1 MLKHREVDLEQL
13 KKEMKS
19 PRAGQ
24 TGEIEG
30 DGTVAA
36 LRAEAAAKDSALIV
50 SHYELHKEK
59 LLRDRLEQKNLKLME
74 RMQKLMMVVE
84 TMRKENVT
92 LERNLVAR
100 EQNCET
106 KEQQLRQVTQKA
118 KQLQKTAKA
127 AKQKGGSNVV
137 ADPLQDPLYWCL
149 STLCSTTS
157 GLRRKERLR
166 CSQGA

>member
-1 MLKHREVDLEQL
+1 ME
-13 KKEMKS
+13 
-19 PRAGQ
+19 
-24 TGEIEG
+24 GE
-30 DGTVAA
+30 GTLAA

-92 LERNLVAR
+92 LERSLFLR
-100 EQNCET
+100 EQTCET

-118 KQLQKTAKA
+118 KQLQKIAKA
-127 AKQKGGSNVV
+127 AKAGQK
-137 ADPLQDPLYWCL
+137 
-149 STLCSTTS
+149 S
-157 GLRRKERLR
+157 GVKTYEL
-166 CSQGA
+166 G